1 MIFLRPAAQTLLR
14 RATSSS
20 ATVAAVRTR
29 NAVVAPTASSLL
41 VAGNYSARP
50 STPASR
56 RGFADAATPATDAK
70 LSPWTDFHMA
80 PPDPIIGLTEAYL
93 NDDFPDK
100 VNVGVGAY
108 RCDQGMPFVL
118 PVVREAENDIIAEE
132 MDHEYSG
139 IAGCPNFVN
148 LALRFVYG
156 EDCAPLHE
164 KRIAGVQTLSGTG
177 GLRVFGEVLH
187 KFGHKHIYVPN
198 PTWGNHIPI
207 FTNAGLEVRKYSYY
221 DNETCSLDF
230 SNLIEDMRSMPE
242 GSCILLHACAHNPT
256 GMDPTLDQWKEISE
270 VAMEKNLLPFF
281 DCAYQGFASGD
292 ARKDAA
298 AVRMFVE
305 DGHKI
310 ALVQS
315 FSKNFGLYGQ
325 RIGALSV
332 VAEDSEE
339 AQRVLS
345 QLKVH
350 IRPSY
355 SNPPRHGA
363 RIVSNI
369 LASEQKTND
378 FVEQC
383 MGMAKRINAMR
394 TKLRKTLEDLGS
406 TRSWDHITKQ
416 IGMFAYSGMSK
427 DEVVAL
433 REKHHIYCTLD
444 GRISMAGVTSK
455 NVEYIARAIYDV
467 TDGK

>member
-1 MIFLRPAAQTLLR
+1 MMLRSTTNSLLR
-14 RATSSS
+14 RAITLTETRRIAASS
-20 ATVAAVRTR
+20 T
-29 NAVVAPTASSLL
+29 SSLL
-41 VAGNYSARP
+41 LLRAA
-50 STPASR
+50 ASSYTSR
-56 RGFADAATPATDAK
+56 SFADAAVQTVTNGG
-70 LSPWTDFHMA
+70 SPWSHFPMA

-93 NDDFPDK
+93 KDDFPDK

-118 PVVREAENDIIAEE
+118 PVVREAENEINLEE
-132 MDHEYSG
+132 LDHEYSG

-156 EDCAPLHE
+156 EDSVPLKE
-164 KRIAGVQTLSGTG
+164 KRVAGVQTLSGTG
-177 GLRVFGEVLH
+177 GLRVFGEVIH
-187 KFGHKHIYVPN
+187 QFGHSHIYVPN

-207 FTNAGLEVRKYSYY
+207 FQNAGLEVRKYRYY
-221 DNETCSLDF
+221 DNEKCTLDF
-230 SNLIEDMRSMPE
+230 DHLIEDMNKMPD

-256 GMDPTLDQWKEISE
+256 GMDPTIEQWKIMSR
-270 VAMEKNLLPFF
+270 VAKEKNLLCFF

-332 VAEDSEE
+332 VTESPEE

-350 IRPSY
+350 IRPNY

-363 RIVSNI
+363 RIVAKVLS
-369 LASEQKTND
+369 SEKKTQE
-378 FVEQC
+378 FVDQC
-383 MGMAKRINAMR
+383 MGMAKRIDSMR
-394 TKLRKTLEDLGS
+394 SKLRKKLEDLGS
-406 TRSWDHITKQ
+406 SRSWEHITKQ
-416 IGMFAYSGMSK
+416 IGVRGLFGLSRFVHF
-427 DEVVAL
+427 VVVSSLKAHCRFRCL
-433 REKHHIYCTLD
+433 PT
-444 GRISMAGVTSK
+444 V
-455 NVEYIARAIYDV
+455 V
-467 TDGK
+467 